1 MNRENIFI
9 LLCEKQCPGLLHV
22 KGSQVSIDSEGRTSL
37 KCGMCKAPMVV
48 YQATGAERQ
57 ALGILEAVEAWC
69 SVDDENTVTL
79 SKCRRGARWRVSFGS
94 QRMTHVRGASLSD
107 ALAQAATVMR
117 AECFEPTPSAGARD
131 LLDDLGR

>member
-9 LLCEKQCPGLLHV
+9 LLCEKQCPGFLHV
-22 KGSQVSIDSEGRTSL
+22 KGSQVSIGPDGRTSL
-37 KCGMCKAPMVV
+37 ACGMCKAPMVV

-69 SVDDENTVTL
+69 LADDDNTVTL
-79 SKCRRGARWRVSFGS
+79 SRCRRGARWRVSFGGS
-94 QRMTHVRGASLSD
+94 EKQTQYVRGSSLAD

-131 LLDDLGR
+131 LRDDI